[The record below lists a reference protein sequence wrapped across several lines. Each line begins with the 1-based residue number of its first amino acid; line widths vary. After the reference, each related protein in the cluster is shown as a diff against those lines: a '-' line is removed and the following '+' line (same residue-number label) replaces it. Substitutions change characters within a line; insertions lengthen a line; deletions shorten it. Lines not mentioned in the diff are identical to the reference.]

1 MPRTPDRRVS
11 VPRQV
16 RRSKWPA
23 RSTPPGRVFLGRFF
37 GEKKKRGGKREQEAT
52 FRRVFGE
59 TEMTTDP
66 KRKSPQNDSDQRK
79 RLELEL
85 DNALQ
90 NTFPASDPVSIEQP
104 KPPEPKGGRS

>member
-1 MPRTPDRRVS
+1 L
-11 VPRQV
+11 
-16 RRSKWPA
+16 A
-23 RSTPPGRVFLGRFF
+23 
-37 GEKKKRGGKREQEAT
+37 KRKNVGGSENRKLH

-66 KRKSPQNDSDQRK
+66 KRKPPQNDSDQRK